1 MVNQWKD
8 GKRQEEN
15 KTIHKK
21 GKKRRSTKKAIKNE
35 FFLWMPQCWL
45 DLQSF
50 FSEACRRSKQR
61 RSSRYAFINFT
72 SEQAA
77 KRFQKRHTW
86 QQKFIQQN
94 IRWISC
100 EGSNDLMPCWQVA
113 WCISCSWRR
122 RSSLALSHNCF
133 SCHVELQCTIQKVK
147 VRRDEASKHDHPQN
161 KKLIGKDRSHEIK
174 LNF

>member
-15 KTIHKK
+15 
-21 GKKRRSTKKAIKNE
+21 RWSTKKARKD
-35 FFLWMPQCWL
+35 PQKRQPKMNSFCGCL
-45 DLQSF
+45 SVNLQSF
-50 FSEACRRSKQR
+50 FFSEAAAGPNNAAPAGMPLS
-61 RSSRYAFINFT
+61 T
-72 SEQAA
+72 SPLN
-77 KRFQKRHTW
+77 K
-86 QQKFIQQN
+86 QQKDFKRGTN
-94 IRWISC
+94 
-100 EGSNDLMPCWQVA
+100 GSRNSSNKIFVEFHVKDLMPCWQVA
-113 WCISCSWRR
+113 WCISCSCRR

-161 KKLIGKDRSHEIK
+161 KKLIGKDRAHEIK

>member
-15 KTIHKK
+15 
-21 GKKRRSTKKAIKNE
+21 RWSTKKARKDDPRKRQPKMDSFCGCLSVN
-35 FFLWMPQCWL
+35 
-45 DLQSF
+45 LQSFF

-77 KRFQKRHTW
+77 KRFQKRHKW

-94 IRWISC
+94 VRWISC

-161 KKLIGKDRSHEIK
+161 KKLVGKDRSHEIK